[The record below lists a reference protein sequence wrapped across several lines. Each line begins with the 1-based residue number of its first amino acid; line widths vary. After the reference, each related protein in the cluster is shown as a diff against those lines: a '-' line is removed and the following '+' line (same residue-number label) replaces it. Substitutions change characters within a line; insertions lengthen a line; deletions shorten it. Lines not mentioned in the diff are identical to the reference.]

1 MRVIFVAA
9 LRYCWG
15 SFDQTLEFRMTWF
28 LRAPIVLVLLLLG
41 ALGPS
46 LAQTYPDRVIKLI
59 APNPPG
65 GLGDLLLRTFGDYVT
80 AKTGQ
85 PTVIENRA
93 GASGNVAWESVAR
106 ATPDGYTIGLV
117 NTGVVINKFMF
128 RSLRYD
134 VFDDLIPVAPIGD
147 APQLFFIHGK
157 LPPKTVPEF
166 VAFAKEQSRKLTY
179 GSAGIGSPP
188 HLAGDQLSRRIGVE
202 MVHVPYRGVAPAIT
216 DVIAGHIDSIP
227 VSIGP
232 IRAAVDSGAARPL
245 FALTPKRLSYFPDIP
260 AAAEVGLVGLH
271 MSTWFALVAPRGTAA
286 AIVEQLNGYAHG
298 MLADEASMKRIAGSR
313 LETMKMTPAEFAAFI
328 KSQAP
333 LWEGAV
339 RDAGLLGKIE

>member
-1 MRVIFVAA
+1 MKSSRCA
-9 LRYCWG
+9 L
-15 SFDQTLEFRMTWF
+15 S
-28 LRAPIVLVLLLLG
+28 ALLLALLG
-41 ALGPS
+41 APAPS
-46 LAQTYPDRVIKLI
+46 LAQSYPDRVIKLI

-85 PTVIENRA
+85 PTVIENRSGA
-93 GASGNVAWESVAR
+93 GGNVAWEAIAR

-117 NTGVVINKFMF
+117 NTGVIINKFMYK
-128 RSLRYD
+128 SLRYD
-134 VFDDLIPVAPIGD
+134 VFDDLAAVAPIGD

-157 LPPKTVPEF
+157 LPPKTLPEF
-166 VAFAKEQSRKLTY
+166 IAFAKAQSRKLTY

-232 IRAAVDSGAARPL
+232 IRAAVDAGSALPL
-245 FALTPKRLSYFPDIP
+245 FALTPKRLSYFPDVP
-260 AAAEVGLVGLH
+260 AAAEVGLAGLH
-271 MSTWFALVAPRGTAA
+271 MSTWFALVAPKSTPQN
-286 AIVEQLNGYAHG
+286 IVEQLNGYVHG
-298 MLADEASMKRIAGSR
+298 MLADDASKKRIANSR
-313 LETMKMTPAEFAAFI
+313 LEPMVMTTAEFAAFL

-333 LWEGAV
+333 LWQSAV